1 MTENLVKKAID
12 MAGGVSALAD
22 RLGERYQTI
31 QKWAVNG
38 RPPLN
43 KALAFEKATGGVV
56 RRHELYPNEFAGYT
70 PPKGKQ
76 RNHVESAEQSE
87 V

>member
-22 RLGERYQTI
+22 KLGERYQTV
-31 QKWAVNG
+31 QKWAAIG

-43 KALAFEKATGGVV
+43 KVLAFEKATGGVV
-56 RRHELYPNEFAGYT
+56 RRHELYPEEFDGYEL
-70 PPKGKQ
+70 
-76 RNHVESAEQSE
+76 VEDDDPAPHEAAEAE
-87 V
+87 G

>member
-12 MAGGVSALAD
+12 MAGGVSALAG

-56 RRHELYPNEFAGYT
+56 RRHELYPEEFYGYELT
-70 PPKGKQ
+70 DDA
-76 RNHVESAEQSE
+76 ESAPHESAPSD